1 MYLLFLI
8 LSFAHA
14 DPQDLR
20 NLFEKTY
27 TRDNTFC
34 ELGKNRS
41 QIQIRSI
48 ESKTELDQ
56 QKYGEY
62 IFYSTEL
69 SPKLM
74 PLNQD
79 NLGSYRLFHG
89 PGTIC
94 SKSLAFR
101 LTKDLVAILFLR
113 ENSPHHDQLS
123 IQLFNTKSFNP
134 EKAIDTDYQVG
145 EVISTKDGFAFGT
158 HFDRLGL
165 EAGKMKMGEIDY
177 LYQDRDF
184 HYWIQFSQAGSRLS
198 PSLSFEHFEFK
209 SLFKNEKDFLLA
221 GGWDE
226 KGNRFTK
233 SILFVAVNHELK
245 KECILLTETKIKP
258 NGSEAGWRCR

>member
-1 MYLLFLI
+1 MYLLFFI
-8 LSFAHA
+8 LSFAYA

-34 ELGKNRS
+34 ELGKEKT

-62 IFYSTEL
+62 IFYSSEL
-69 SPKLM
+69 SHKLM

-79 NLGSYRLFHG
+79 NLGNYRLFHG
-89 PGTIC
+89 VGTIC

-113 ENSPHHDQLS
+113 ENSPHRDQLS
-123 IQLFNTKSFNP
+123 IQLFNTKSFSP
-134 EKAIDTDYQVG
+134 EKAIDTDYQVDK
-145 EVISTKDGFAFGT
+145 VISTKDGFAFGT
-158 HFDRLGL
+158 RYDRMGI
-165 EAGKMKMGEIDY
+165 ESGKIKMGEIDY

-184 HYWIQFSQAGSRLS
+184 GHWVQFTHAGARLS
-198 PSLSFEHFEFK
+198 PAMSFEHFEFK
-209 SLFKNEKDFLLA
+209 SLFKDEKDFLLA
-221 GGWDE
+221 SGWDE

-245 KECILLTETKIKP
+245 KECILLTETKMKL